1 VRQQQVGDPLDP
13 ATAIGPLVARRQ
25 RERVEGYIA
34 KGQEEGAKI
43 VLGGGRPSTQPK
55 GWYVEPTVFVNV
67 DNHMTIAREEIFG
80 PVLAVI
86 PFDDIDDA
94 VRIANDSDYGL
105 SGSVWSG
112 DPAAGVAVAERVRT
126 GTYTVNGFMIEFSC
140 PFGGFKQSGI
150 GRELGPEGLAAY
162 LEAKSI
168 SLPAGYEP

>member
-1 VRQQQVGDPLDP
+1 M
-13 ATAIGPLVARRQ
+13 GPLVSDEHRR
-25 RERVEGYIA
+25 RVVGYIE
-34 KGQEEGAKI
+34 KGESEGARK
-43 VLGGGRPSTQPK
+43 LTGGPRAAPGF
-55 GWYVEPTVFVNV
+55 YVDPTVFSGV
-67 DNHMTIAREEIFG
+67 DESMSIAREEIFG

-105 SGSVWSG
+105 SGSVWSR
-112 DPAAGVAVAERVRT
+112 DVAAGVDVAKRVRT